1 MAHQHGGIGEPFV
14 VMIRKWG
21 PVSEKQISVTLTQQ
35 HDYRFD
41 IRFDDNMP
49 VLTSDEP
56 APLGTG
62 LGPSPVQLLCAA
74 VGNCL
79 SDSLLFAL
87 RKFKQAPEPL
97 RCEVQAEVGR
107 NADGRMRVLN
117 MVATLH
123 LGVPAAQLAQ
133 LDRVLGQF
141 ESFCTVTQSVGQGIP
156 IKVRV
161 LDADGLVLKS

>member
-1 MAHQHGGIGEPFV
+1 M
-14 VMIRKWG
+14 
-21 PVSEKQISVTLTQQ
+21 SEKLISVTLTQQ
-35 HDYRFD
+35 QDYRFD

-62 LGPSPVQLLCAA
+62 LGPSPVQLLCAS

-97 RCEVQAEVGR
+97 RCEVQAQVGR
-107 NADGRMRVLN
+107 NTDGRMRVLK

-123 LGVPAAQLAQ
+123 LGVSAAKLEQLE
-133 LDRVLGQF
+133 RVLGQF
-141 ESFCTVTQSVGQGIP
+141 EGFCTMTQSVGQGIP
-156 IKVRV
+156 IQVWV
-161 LDADGLVLKS
+161 FDADGLLLKS

>member
-1 MAHQHGGIGEPFV
+1 
-14 VMIRKWG
+14 
-21 PVSEKQISVTLTQQ
+21 VSEKLISVTLTQQ
-35 HDYRFD
+35 HDYRFE
-41 IRFDDNMP
+41 IRFDDKMP
-49 VLTSDEP
+49 VLTGDEP

-62 LGPSPVQLLCAA
+62 LGPSPVQLLCAS

-117 MVATLH
+117 MLATLH

-133 LDRVLGQF
+133 LERVLGQF
-141 ESFCTVTQSVGQGIP
+141 EGFCTVTQSVGQGIP
-156 IKVRV
+156 IQVRV
-161 LDADGLVLKS
+161 LDADGVVLKS

>member
-1 MAHQHGGIGEPFV
+1 M
-14 VMIRKWG
+14 
-21 PVSEKQISVTLTQQ
+21 SEKHVSVTLTQQ

-49 VLTSDEP
+49 VLISDEP

-97 RCEVQAEVGR
+97 RCEVQAQVGR

-117 MVATLH
+117 MLATLH
-123 LGVPAAQLAQ
+123 LGVPVAQLAQ
-133 LDRVLGQF
+133 LERVLGQF
-141 ESFCTVTQSVGQGIP
+141 EGFCTVTQSVGQGIP
-156 IKVRV
+156 IQVRV
-161 LDADGLVLKS
+161 LDADGVVLKA

>member
-1 MAHQHGGIGEPFV
+1 M
-14 VMIRKWG
+14 
-21 PVSEKQISVTLTQQ
+21 SEKQISVTLTQQ
-35 HDYRFD
+35 QDYRFD
-41 IRFDDNMP
+41 IRFDDTML

-107 NADGRMRVLN
+107 NADGCLRVLE

-123 LGVPAAQLAQ
+123 LGVPAAKLEQ

-141 ESFCTVTQSVGQGIP
+141 EGFCTVTQSVGQGIP
-156 IKVRV
+156 IQVWV

>member
-1 MAHQHGGIGEPFV
+1 M
-14 VMIRKWG
+14 
-21 PVSEKQISVTLTQQ
+21 SEKRISVTLTQQ

-97 RCEVQAEVGR
+97 RCEVQAQVGR
-107 NADGRMRVLN
+107 NADGRMRVLE
-117 MVATLH
+117 MVATLQ
-123 LGVPAAQLAQ
+123 LGVSAAKLEQLE
-133 LDRVLGQF
+133 RVLGQF
-141 ESFCTVTQSVGQGIP
+141 EGFCTVTQSVGQVAP
-156 IKVRV
+156 IRFFVV
-161 LDADGLVLKS
+161 DADGVLLMS

>member
-1 MAHQHGGIGEPFV
+1 M
-14 VMIRKWG
+14 
-21 PVSEKQISVTLTQQ
+21 SEKHVSVTLTQQ

-107 NADGRMRVLN
+107 NTDGRMRVLN
-117 MVATLH
+117 MLATLH
-123 LGVPAAQLAQ
+123 LGVPVASLTACSASLKGFAPSPKAWGRAFPFRCGCSMPMGSCSRPEGIWTFQW
-133 LDRVLGQF
+133 RVLSG
-141 ESFCTVTQSVGQGIP
+141 
-156 IKVRV
+156 KVAPV
-161 LDADGLVLKS
+161 F

>member
-1 MAHQHGGIGEPFV
+1 M
-14 VMIRKWG
+14 
-21 PVSEKQISVTLTQQ
+21 SEKQISVTLTQQ

-41 IRFDDNMP
+41 IRFDDAMP

-97 RCEVQAEVGR
+97 LCEVQAEVGR
-107 NADGRMRVLN
+107 NADGRTRVLN
-117 MVATLH
+117 MLATLH

-133 LDRVLGQF
+133 LERVLGQF
-141 ESFCTVTQSVGQGIP
+141 EGFCTVTQSVGQGIP
-156 IKVRV
+156 IQVRV
-161 LDADGLVLKS
+161 LDADGVVLKA

>member
-1 MAHQHGGIGEPFV
+1 M
-14 VMIRKWG
+14 
-21 PVSEKQISVTLTQQ
+21 SENSITVELTQQ

-41 IRFDDNMP
+41 IHFADAIP

-62 LGPSPVQLLCAA
+62 QGPSPVQLLCAA

-97 RCEVQAEVGR
+97 RCTVQADVGR
-107 NADGRMRVLN
+107 NAEGRMRVLK
-117 MVATLH
+117 MLATLH
-123 LGVPAAQLAQ
+123 LGVPAAQLEH
-133 LDRVLGQF
+133 LERVLTQF
-141 ESFCTVTQSVGQGIP
+141 EAYCTVTQSISQSIPVTLQVFDSAGIQL
-156 IKVRV
+156 R
-161 LDADGLVLKS
+161 